1 MPTQRKHTLPIT
13 KKLKSSTKKTGGLPK
28 TPSKKNLNM
37 RSKPISLTKKL
48 KTQPK
53 KGGGLASSP
62 PHSRTKIPS
71 LLLGELHD
79 ELQGKIFNKLDLKNL
94 IKLYSINHSFAK
106 KNLEL
111 ETLDLTNAEI
121 NITIINF
128 INKNLDKTKVKKLI
142 LKDTTFK
149 DQLSFNK
156 FIQTLRTF
164 ENIEE
169 LEIIRFWSN
178 QYAYV
183 RRSNNSNKHYNK
195 FFIDLIENI
204 RFLKNLQKLTIQNT
218 DIDGETDYDRNRKFG
233 EGFPAIFSETLKKL
247 VYLNHLIFEHN
258 VLSPDMQSDINRVLN
273 PLKQNIN
280 IVFENYYIKKE
291 NGH

>member
-111 ETLDLTNAEI
+111 DFVVRNHKNTIHILNAVSPGWTSAVPFSRHVVE
-121 NITIINF
+121 
-128 INKNLDKTKVKKLI
+128 KM
-142 LKDTTFK
+142 FK
-149 DQLSFNK
+149 YK
-156 FIQTLRTF
+156 I
-164 ENIEE
+164 
-169 LEIIRFWSN
+169 
-178 QYAYV
+178 
-183 RRSNNSNKHYNK
+183 
-195 FFIDLIENI
+195 
-204 RFLKNLQKLTIQNT
+204 
-218 DIDGETDYDRNRKFG
+218 
-233 EGFPAIFSETLKKL
+233 
-247 VYLNHLIFEHN
+247 
-258 VLSPDMQSDINRVLN
+258 
-273 PLKQNIN
+273 
-280 IVFENYYIKKE
+280 
-291 NGH
+291 